1 MSYKNTY
8 SVSETTWLEMSGLLM
23 NDEIQELWTV
33 KIITLTRQNLL
44 GGTEDNQEVLRVPG
58 IPDPHSNSNVP
69 NISTAHHCY
78 FKPLIFPK
86 RLIIKSVIYILKT
99 EMRRLWA

>member
-8 SVSETTWLEMSGLLM
+8 SLSETTWLEMSGLLM

-58 IPDPHSNSNVP
+58 ILTH
-69 NISTAHHCY
+69 ILTATSQ
-78 FKPLIFPK
+78 I
-86 RLIIKSVIYILKT
+86 
-99 EMRRLWA
+99 